1 MLPRTANPEDG
12 FDEIN
17 FARLANAINRCSWWL
32 EMELGRD
39 LAHETI
45 AYVGPLDLMYHI
57 VTLAAVK
64 IGHTVRSVPSNPA
77 GITDSW

>member
-1 MLPRTANPEDG
+1 
-12 FDEIN
+12 
-17 FARLANAINRCSWWL
+17 
-32 EMELGRD
+32 MELGRN
-39 LAHETI
+39 LAHETL

-77 GITDSW
+77 RITDS